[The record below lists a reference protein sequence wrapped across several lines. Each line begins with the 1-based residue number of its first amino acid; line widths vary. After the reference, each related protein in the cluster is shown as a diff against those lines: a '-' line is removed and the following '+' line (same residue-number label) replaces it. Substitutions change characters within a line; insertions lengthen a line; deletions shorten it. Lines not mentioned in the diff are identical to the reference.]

1 MTYANQTLS
10 ELLAF
15 KDYLGGI
22 TDIENKILKKR
33 LETTTVERLKDFD
46 DGKPIETTP
55 WKIIEEASTTS
66 SSSNA
71 DNQQQVVDKGGP
83 CKLPVD

>member
-33 LETTTVERLKDFD
+33 LETTTVERIKDFAD

-55 WKIIEEASTTS
+55 WKIIEAS
-66 SSSNA
+66 
-71 DNQQQVVDKGGP
+71 
-83 CKLPVD
+83 